1 MEDTLVSGVAIDK
14 NQVRISITELPD
26 RPGAAAAIFK
36 VMGESGVVVDMIVQN
51 VARKGKANLT
61 FTVPSEDAFRAEKA
75 LKEHFADGAEASSGE
90 VQILPRCQ
98 SWELG

>member
-1 MEDTLVSGVAIDK
+1 MKKVKSLEDTLVSGVAIDK

-51 VARKGKANLT
+51 VARKGKQTQLS
-61 FTVPSEDAFRAEKA
+61 PYL
-75 LKEHFADGAEASSGE
+75 LKMLFVLKKH
-90 VQILPRCQ
+90 
-98 SWELG
+98 